1 MSDDFNETKGWTSEA
16 PPAVNLRK
24 SDSGDAA
31 GIPTA
36 RVSLHKQTEP
46 VDATIPQVNLR
57 KPHVDLQKYEPPTY
71 VEHPSAA
78 PTMAMGYAPVPEYPH
93 HPPAPYPYPP
103 QTRNGPAAVKIVAI
117 AAVAIAVILLSV
129 VVGDNLTDDSSPS
142 TTAGGH
148 SRNGGSPSG
157 GSAQAAESCSL
168 PPDVQ
173 VRSVTMRNGGLS
185 VVTELSANCADGD
198 VLTDPSF
205 GLTISDGA
213 TDVAA
218 GTFDVRSDP
227 IVIPPGGTAERE
239 FVFPDGMYWRIPDVM
254 SSSGSGLDVVATKT
268 SAATA
273 SSGAVSDGDATLTA
287 SGQLPPAHGSPD
299 DAALATL
306 NDLVASDRSYVAQNL
321 ADRWI
326 PQISSKRPGLVAEG
340 ITWAP
345 TDILREHLALR
356 QRYDNVRLVWSGE
369 WNTFSEP
376 NWWVTVVGSPS
387 QEPESALNWCVSAQR
402 DADHC
407 YAKIV
412 STTRG
417 TDGTTKLQ
425 KR

>member
-1 MSDDFNETKGWTSEA
+1 MSDDFDETKGRAEEA

-24 SDSGDAA
+24 SDSDDTA
-31 GIPTA
+31 GVPTA

-46 VDATIPQVNLR
+46 VDATTPHVNLR
-57 KPHVDLQKYEPPTY
+57 KPHFDLQKQEPPTY
-71 VEHPSAA
+71 GEHPQAA
-78 PTMAMGYAPVPEYPH
+78 PTTATGYAPAREYPPT
-93 HPPAPYPYPP
+93 PPAPYPYPP
-103 QTRNGPAAVKIVAI
+103 QTRNRSAAVKIVGT
-117 AAVAIAVILLSV
+117 AAAAIAVILLGV
-129 VVGDNLTDDSSPS
+129 VVGTSLSDDLSPS
-142 TTAGGH
+142 TTSGGP
-148 SRNGGSPSG
+148 SRSGGSPSG
-157 GSAQAAESCSL
+157 GSAQAAEPCSL
-168 PPDVQ
+168 PPDIQ

-239 FVFPDGMYWRIPDVM
+239 FVFPNGMYWRIPDVM
-254 SSSGSGLDVVATKT
+254 SSSGSGLDVVATEA

-273 SSGAVSDGDATLTA
+273 SGGAVSDGGTTLTA
-287 SGQLPPAHGSPD
+287 SGELPPAHGSPD

-306 NDLVASDRSYVAQNL
+306 NDLVVSDRSYVAQNL

-326 PQISSKRPGLVAEG
+326 PQISSKRPGLVADG

-345 TDILREHLALR
+345 AEILREHLALR
-356 QRYDNVRLVWSGE
+356 QRYDDVRLLWSGE

-376 NWWVTVVGSPS
+376 DWWVTVVGIPS
-387 QEPESALNWCVSAQR
+387 REPESALKWCVSAQL